1 MAVWVAFSCG
11 LGKSLPSDIVA
22 PLRNSAVAFVLFNG
36 VYGFTQPN
44 IDVIAHFGGLAAGL
58 VTGVALANAAQPS
71 GASLRRALAV
81 FVAGAAVFALVA
93 TRLPAFGDWPG
104 SLRTLSELESHN
116 AEITKAAMQ
125 KVTDR
130 QIDSAAFARLLEEQ
144 VIAPWRQHRNRIAV
158 MRLPA
163 KERSLAAKAVEYMD
177 HRAGAWQLEADAFR
191 TEDMALV
198 AKSNAEQA
206 AADAVAQDLLRSL
219 GVKVTES
226 DRAPSAPAVRAD
238 AGERDLAQAVE
249 VVRQLESE
257 SVQLYNDGLQRVR
270 SGGLSSSAFADKIE
284 AQIAEPWDR
293 QLEVVA
299 ALHTSGPVEGFRK
312 RIEQYMR
319 LRGEG
324 WHLSVRAFRTQSAA
338 LAQQANE
345 LFTRAAALASAATP
359 GDASRRAPGR

>member
-1 MAVWVAFSCG
+1 
-11 LGKSLPSDIVA
+11 
-22 PLRNSAVAFVLFNG
+22 
-36 VYGFTQPN
+36 
-44 IDVIAHFGGLAAGL
+44 
-58 VTGVALANAAQPS
+58 
-71 GASLRRALAV
+71 
-81 FVAGAAVFALVA
+81 
-93 TRLPAFGDWPG
+93 
-104 SLRTLSELESHN
+104 
-116 AEITKAAMQ
+116 
-125 KVTDR
+125 
-130 QIDSAAFARLLEEQ
+130 
-144 VIAPWRQHRNRIAV
+144 
-158 MRLPA
+158 
-163 KERSLAAKAVEYMD
+163 MD

-206 AADAVAQDLLRSL
+206 AADAVAQELLRSL
-219 GVKVTES
+219 GVEVTES
-226 DRAPSAPAVRAD
+226 ERAPSAPAVRAD
-238 AGERDLAQAVE
+238 AGERDSAQAVE
-249 VVRQLESE
+249 AEANASPSPRSSMTTASSEFVRVELPP
-257 SVQLYNDGLQRVR
+257 
-270 SGGLSSSAFADKIE
+270 SAFADKIE

-299 ALHTSGPVEGFRK
+299 ALHTSGPVEAIPK